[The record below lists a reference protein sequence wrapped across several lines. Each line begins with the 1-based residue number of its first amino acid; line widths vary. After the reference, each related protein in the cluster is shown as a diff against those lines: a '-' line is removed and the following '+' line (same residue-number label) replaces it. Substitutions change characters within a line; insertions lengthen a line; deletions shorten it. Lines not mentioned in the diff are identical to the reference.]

1 MSHPRLNIA
10 TLDQARA
17 AGTPEVKVLGPDID
31 PAAATV
37 GIVHLGICAFHRAHQ
52 AVYTELAAAKEGVS
66 HWGIMGVTQ
75 RSRSVI
81 DQLAPQDG
89 LYCVLEK
96 GTATTEIR
104 IMGSTR
110 DVAFPGEDT
119 ERIIAAL
126 AAPSTHI
133 VSMTV
138 TEKGYRASA
147 DGHLDLTD
155 LDLQSDLAAAIA
167 NDLTVPAR
175 SPIGLLIRGLLVRAH
190 AALGQGSA
198 GPLTVMCCDNMV
210 DNGNVVAALVAEF
223 LAEVGKARDIT
234 REIAWLAAKTS
245 YPCTMVDRIVPATT
259 EANRAE
265 AEAVLGVRDEGLVVA
280 EPFMQWVIEDKFAG
294 PRPAWELAGATLTS
308 DVAAFERAKLRMLNA
323 THSLLAY
330 FGALKD
336 LALMSDAVTDPEL
349 NAISRSFLFDDVI
362 PTLTAPD
369 GLDLEA
375 YGLSLLDRFANPNT
389 GHTTIQVAMDGSKK
403 LPFRLFGTV
412 SDRLA
417 AGAVPQGA
425 AWAVA
430 AWIAF
435 VDRGASLGGVDL
447 PLDDPRATELQ
458 QAVRGAQAP
467 ADKVQAIMALPDLFP
482 ADIVAHAD
490 FQEAVADKLA
500 DLLAR

>member
-1 MSHPRLNIA
+1 MSHPRLSLN
-10 TLDQARA
+10 TLDQART
-17 AGTPEVKVLGPDID
+17 AGTQQVPVLGPDVD
-31 PAAATV
+31 PATTTV
-37 GIVHLGICAFHRAHQ
+37 GIVHLGIGAFHRAHQ
-52 AVYTELAAAKEGVS
+52 AVYTELAAAKEGVN
-66 HWGIMGVTQ
+66 HWGILGVTQ

-81 DQLAPQDG
+81 DQLEPQDG

-96 GTATTEIR
+96 GTASTEIR

-259 EANRAE
+259 EGNRAE

-294 PRPAWELAGATLTS
+294 PRPAWELVGATMTD
-308 DVAAFERAKLRMLNA
+308 DVASFEQAKLRMLNA
-323 THSLLAY
+323 THSMLAY

-336 LALMSDAVTDPEL
+336 LELMSSAITDLEL
-349 NAISRSFLFDDVI
+349 NQISRSLVFDDVI

-369 GLDLEA
+369 GLNLEE

-417 AGAVPQGA
+417 AGSVPQGA

-430 AWIAF
+430 AWITF
-435 VDRGASLGGVDL
+435 VYRGQSFGGSPLV
-447 PLDDPRATELQ
+447 LDDPRAAELQ
-458 QAVRGAQAP
+458 QAVRGASTA
-467 ADKVQAIMALPDLFP
+467 AGMVDAITALPDLFP
-482 ADIVAHAD
+482 ADIAGHDGFKA
-490 FQEAVADKLA
+490 AVAEKVA
-500 DLLAR
+500 DLLSR